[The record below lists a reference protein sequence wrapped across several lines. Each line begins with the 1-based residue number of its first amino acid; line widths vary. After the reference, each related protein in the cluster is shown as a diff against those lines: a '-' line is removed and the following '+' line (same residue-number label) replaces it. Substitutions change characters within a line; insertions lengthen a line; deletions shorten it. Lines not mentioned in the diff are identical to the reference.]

1 MMRRL
6 STDSLQ
12 KAFLVLLLLL
22 LGVSFLNSPGT
33 GDRHYWNDWVK
44 NAGDLGVVRGFAA
57 NNLDYPPLTALFLF
71 AGVRLFSL
79 TGAGQFLAIKATILL
94 FLVLTT
100 FLFWLWTR
108 RFWLAVALYV
118 ALLLD
123 SVLLTYVDVLIL
135 PWLILALWALQR
147 RRLLLFTLLFG
158 VACLTKWPPLI
169 IAPFIA
175 LYILNVQGTKGWRR
189 IDWKAILLQVLLPG
203 VAVVALVV
211 LVYGAGPLLLA
222 LQGAFAQ
229 PWLSGDAMNFNWIIT
244 HWLHVHRPDQ
254 YGPLV
259 DGLAR
264 NIMDVPREI
273 TLWPTLLHWFLY
285 VSALVAYLWR
295 RKTFESLIF
304 YALVGYL
311 AYHTFAVGVHE
322 NHLFLA
328 VVLACVLAW
337 LNPRA
342 RGVALVCI
350 LMLNANLVLFYGLQ
364 GEPVVN
370 RVVGGVDV
378 ALVFSILMVAFALG
392 MWIAALL
399 PRREAADAAPGTAGP
414 GGGSAPLVGREPAG

>member
-1 MMRRL
+1 MRRP
-6 STDSLQ
+6 SIDSLQ
-12 KAFLVLLLLL
+12 KAFLVLVLLLVA
-22 LGVSFLNSPGT
+22 VSFLNSPGT

-44 NAGDLGVVRGFAA
+44 NANDLGVVRGFAA

-71 AGVRLFSL
+71 VGVRLFSL
-79 TGAGQFLAIKATILL
+79 LGAGQFLAIKLTILL

-108 RFWLAVALYV
+108 HFWLAVALFV
-118 ALLLD
+118 SFLLD

-135 PWLILALWALQR
+135 PWLILALWALQK
-147 RRLLLFTLLFG
+147 RRLWLFTLFFT

-169 IAPFIA
+169 IAPFLG
-175 LYILNVQGTKGWRR
+175 LYILNVEGTRGWRR

-203 VAVVALVV
+203 VAIVVLVV
-211 LVYGAGPLLLA
+211 VVYGAGPLLLA
-222 LQGAFAQ
+222 LQGAFEQ

-264 NIMDVPREI
+264 NIMNVPREI
-273 TLWPTLLHWFLY
+273 TRWPTLLHWFFYL
-285 VSALVAYLWR
+285 SALTVYLWR

-311 AYHTFAVGVHE
+311 VYQTFAVGVHE

-328 VVLACVLAW
+328 VVLACILAW
-337 LNPRA
+337 LNRRYRA
-342 RGVALVCI
+342 TALLCI
-350 LMLNANLVLFYGLQ
+350 LLLNANLVLFYGLQ
-364 GEPVVN
+364 GEPVVK

-378 ALVFSILMVAFALG
+378 AFLFSILMVLFTLG
-392 MWIAALL
+392 MWIAAIL
-399 PRREAADAAPGTAGP
+399 PRKEATPGEGGP
-414 GGGSAPLVGREPAG
+414 GDSAVRAGGGADD